1 MNTRKFE
8 RRGLIIT
15 ETLMVLLA
23 VLWAVPIY
31 YLIVTTLKSPAE
43 ATASPL
49 ALPSTINLQNY
60 IDAWQKME
68 FPRAFANTLFI
79 TAMSVFLIVL
89 FGSMAGY
96 ALARTSSKL
105 GGRLFL
111 FFLAGLVVPF
121 QMNIVSLYKIVKAL
135 HLMNSP
141 FAVIL
146 VDVAVNMPQAVF
158 LFREFAHSTV
168 PVELEEAA
176 EIDGC
181 GTMQK
186 FFTIV
191 FPLLK
196 PVMATVIIIVTLN
209 VWNEFMTPLLFLQ
222 SRANDVILQEVSRNI
237 GQFSTDWTAMFPMM
251 MLGVAPLMIFY
262 LFMQKYII
270 AGVAAGAVKGL
281 LKMEIT
287 DFGKIMVIVPHQDD
301 ELLLTAGVLYSAA
314 HAGLNPHVVMVTN
327 GDYGCHDH
335 SVGYARLRETLT
347 GVEML
352 GVPNEQVT
360 FLGYADTGMPRAESF
375 LAGLY
380 DETDEN
386 KVHPSHCGTETYGL
400 PEKPDFHAQH
410 FGMPAPYT
418 KAGFVQDLKAVLDEI
433 EPDSII
439 TTALCDTHGDHSG
452 LYQFIC
458 DELRSRREAGKK
470 VPTLYTGIVHS
481 PAGDENWPLRDGV
494 RPLTC
499 PEGLESASTLRWE
512 NRIVLPVPQE
522 MLNEDLAQN
531 LKHRAIS
538 CHKTAL
544 KPDAVDFL
552 YSFVKADEVFWKVDL

>member
-158 LFREFAHSTV
+158 LFREFVHSTV

-181 GTMQK
+181 GTDAKVLHHRISAAQAGNGYRYHHRYAECLER
-186 FFTIV
+186 V
-191 FPLLK
+191 YDPAAL
-196 PVMATVIIIVTLN
+196 PA
-209 VWNEFMTPLLFLQ
+209 EPCQ
-222 SRANDVILQEVSRNI
+222 RCHPAEVSRNI
-237 GQFSTDWTAMFPMM
+237 GS
-251 MLGVAPLMIFY
+251 
-262 LFMQKYII
+262 
-270 AGVAAGAVKGL
+270 
-281 LKMEIT
+281 
-287 DFGKIMVIVPHQDD
+287 
-301 ELLLTAGVLYSAA
+301 VL
-314 HAGLNPHVVMVTN
+314 H
-327 GDYGCHDH
+327 
-335 SVGYARLRETLT
+335 
-347 GVEML
+347 
-352 GVPNEQVT
+352 
-360 FLGYADTGMPRAESF
+360 
-375 LAGLY
+375 
-380 DETDEN
+380 
-386 KVHPSHCGTETYGL
+386 
-400 PEKPDFHAQH
+400 
-410 FGMPAPYT
+410 
-418 KAGFVQDLKAVLDEI
+418 
-433 EPDSII
+433 
-439 TTALCDTHGDHSG
+439 
-452 LYQFIC
+452 
-458 DELRSRREAGKK
+458 
-470 VPTLYTGIVHS
+470 
-481 PAGDENWPLRDGV
+481 
-494 RPLTC
+494 
-499 PEGLESASTLRWE
+499 
-512 NRIVLPVPQE
+512 
-522 MLNEDLAQN
+522 
-531 LKHRAIS
+531 
-538 CHKTAL
+538 
-544 KPDAVDFL
+544 
-552 YSFVKADEVFWKVDL
+552 